1 MKNKIIASSN
11 TLEGLEILLN
21 KYYYSTTYKIHP
33 DLTITNSKGI
43 FDSVFIKQIKNRYAI
58 YSK

>member
-21 KYYYSTTYKIHP
+21 KYYYSTTYKIHT

-43 FDSVFIKQIKNRYAI
+43 FDRVFIKQIKNRYAI

>member
-1 MKNKIIASSN
+1 MKKIIASAS
-11 TLEGLEILLN
+11 TLEKLEKLLN
-21 KYYYSTTYKIHP
+21 EYYYSTTYKIHT

>member
-1 MKNKIIASSN
+1 MKKIIASAT
-11 TLEGLEILLN
+11 TLEKLENLLN
-21 KYYYSTTYKIHP
+21 EYYYANTYKIHT
-33 DLTITNSKGI
+33 DLTITNSKGV

>member
-1 MKNKIIASSN
+1 MKKIIASAT
-11 TLEGLEILLN
+11 TLENLEKLLN

-33 DLTITNSKGI
+33 DLTITNSKGV

-58 YSK
+58 YGK